1 MSQWANNQFKTIM
14 NRLLLCTLLLVA
26 CKQKPAEQKDY
37 PEGLT
42 THIVSITDPDDYKG
56 YFSDQYGNN
65 YSEEYVVYEDYV
77 LYQGK
82 KATLRLSPDMATF
95 KGKGGGFA
103 MDKNGIYYRGYFFPG
118 DTTGFEIVG
127 VKDIPLSEENTP
139 IWKTNKKVFLGTQ
152 PMEVAHPESFEM
164 AYDYYTPCYY
174 FKDKEFLYFCDKK
187 IEGSDSQYIRLSG
200 ITYAVADKNHTYYK
214 DKILTYKGEPVELVT
229 EDFFKTSRHVLA
241 LTLDVGGD
249 DAPYWEEISY
259 MDVATLKG
267 LFIDSLSGAS
277 SDYLMD
283 KNHVFFR
290 EKVLP
295 IKKRDF
301 DKIQTFGTYFYIS
314 DGKTIYHMSDPTP
327 YDAHTFGIVPGHA
340 GDLVYDKNGIYMD
353 GEKLP
358 FKYTTPIVWGKNA
371 FLEDEKVIYEQQTY
385 DISKRWQLMTDEPT
399 TNE

>member
-1 MSQWANNQFKTIM
+1 
-14 NRLLLCTLLLVA
+14 
-26 CKQKPAEQKDY
+26 
-37 PEGLT
+37 
-42 THIVSITDPDDYKG
+42 
-56 YFSDQYGNN
+56 
-65 YSEEYVVYEDYV
+65 
-77 LYQGK
+77 
-82 KATLRLSPDMATF
+82 
-95 KGKGGGFA
+95 

-174 FKDKEFLYFCDKK
+174 FKDKEFLYFCEKK

-200 ITYAVADKNHTYYK
+200 ITYAVADKNYTYYK

-229 EDFFKTSRHVLA
+229 EDLFKTSRYVLA

-249 DAPYWEEISY
+249 DAPYWKEVPY

-301 DKIQTFGTYFYIS
+301 DKIQTLGTYFYIS

-327 YDAHTFGIVPGHA
+327 YDAHTFGIVPEYP
-340 GDLVYDKNGIYMD
+340 GDLVYDKDGIYMNE
-353 GEKLP
+353 EKLP
-358 FKYTTPIVWGKNA
+358 FKYTTPPVWGKNA
-371 FLEDEKVIYEQQTY
+371 FLEGEKVIYEQQTY
-385 DISKRWQLMTDEPT
+385 DISKRWQLMTNKPV
-399 TNE
+399 NQ

>member
-1 MSQWANNQFKTIM
+1 M
-14 NRLLLCTLLLVA
+14 NRLLLCTLLLIS
-26 CKQKPAEQKDY
+26 CEQKSVKQELIN
-37 PEGLT
+37 EGVLDT
-42 THIVSITDPDDYKG
+42 ISYEYTA
-56 YFSDQYGNN
+56 YFSNQYGNN
-65 YSEEYVVYEDYV
+65 YNENYIVYKDYV

-82 KATLRLSPDMATF
+82 SDTKRLSPDMATF
-95 KGKGGGFA
+95 KGKGDGFA
-103 MDKNGIYYRGYFFPG
+103 MDKNGIYYRGYFFPM
-118 DTTGFEIVG
+118 DTTGFKIVG
-127 VKDIPLSEENTP
+127 VKEIPLSEENTP

-174 FKDKEFLYFCDKK
+174 FKDKEFLYFCEKK

-229 EDFFKTSRHVLA
+229 EDFFKTSRYVLS

-249 DAPYWEEISY
+249 DAPYWKEVPY

-301 DKIQTFGTYFYIS
+301 DRIQTFGTYSYIS
-314 DGKTIYHMSDPTP
+314 DGKTIYHGSDPTP
-327 YDAHTFGIVPGHA
+327 YDAHTFGIVPEYP
-340 GDLVYDKNGIYMD
+340 GDLVYDKDGIYMNE
-353 GEKLP
+353 EKLP
-358 FKYTTPIVWGKNA
+358 FKYTTPLVWGKNA
-371 FLEDEKVIYEQQTY
+371 FLEGEKVIYEQQTY
-385 DISKRWQLMTDEPT
+385 DISKRWQLMTDEPV
-399 TNE
+399 NQ

>member
-1 MSQWANNQFKTIM
+1 M
-14 NRLLLCTLLLVA
+14 NRLLLCTLLLIS
-26 CKQKPAEQKDY
+26 CEQKSVKQELIN
-37 PEGLT
+37 EGVLDT
-42 THIVSITDPDDYKG
+42 ISYEYTA
-56 YFSDQYGNN
+56 YFSNQYGNN
-65 YSEEYVVYEDYV
+65 YNENYIVYKDYV

-82 KATLRLSPDMATF
+82 SDTKRLSPDMATF
-95 KGKGGGFA
+95 KGKGDGFA
-103 MDKNGIYYRGYFFPG
+103 MDKNGIYYRGYFFPM
-118 DTTGFEIVG
+118 DTTGFKIVG
-127 VKDIPLSEENTP
+127 VKEIPLSEENTP

-174 FKDKEFLYFCDKK
+174 FKDKEFLYFCEKK

-229 EDFFKTSRHVLA
+229 EDFFKTSRYVLS

-249 DAPYWEEISY
+249 DAPYWKEVPY

-301 DKIQTFGTYFYIS
+301 DRIQTFGTYSYIS
-314 DGKTIYHMSDPTP
+314 DGKTIYHGSDPTP
-327 YDAHTFGIVPGHA
+327 YDAHTFGIVPEYP
-340 GDLVYDKNGIYMD
+340 GDLVYDKDGIYMNE
-353 GEKLP
+353 EKLP
-358 FKYTTPIVWGKNA
+358 FKYTTPIVWDKNA
-371 FLEDEKVIYEQQTY
+371 FLEDDKVIYEQQTY
-385 DISKRWQLMTDEPT
+385 DISKRWQLMTDEPV
-399 TNE
+399 NQ

>member
-1 MSQWANNQFKTIM
+1 
-14 NRLLLCTLLLVA
+14 
-26 CKQKPAEQKDY
+26 
-37 PEGLT
+37 
-42 THIVSITDPDDYKG
+42 
-56 YFSDQYGNN
+56 
-65 YSEEYVVYEDYV
+65 
-77 LYQGK
+77 
-82 KATLRLSPDMATF
+82 MATF
-95 KGKGGGFA
+95 KGKGDGFA
-103 MDKNGIYYRGYFFPG
+103 MDKNGIYYRGYFFPM
-118 DTTGFEIVG
+118 DTTGFKIVG

-139 IWKTNKKVFLGTQ
+139 IWKTNKKVFFGTQ

-174 FKDKEFLYFCDKK
+174 FKDKEFLYFCEKK

-229 EDFFKTSRHVLA
+229 EDFFKTSRYVLA

-249 DAPYWEEISY
+249 DAPYWKEISY

-301 DKIQTFGTYFYIS
+301 DKIQTFGTYSYIS
-314 DGKTIYHMSDPTP
+314 DGKTIYHGSDPTP
-327 YDAHTFGIVPGHA
+327 YDAHTFGIVPEYP
-340 GDLVYDKNGIYMD
+340 GDLVYDKNGIYMNE
-353 GEKLP
+353 EKLP

-371 FLEDEKVIYEQQTY
+371 FLEDEKVIIYEQQTY
-385 DISKRWQLMTDEPT
+385 DISKRWQWMTNKPV
-399 TNE
+399 NQ

>member
-1 MSQWANNQFKTIM
+1 M
-14 NRLLLCTLLLVA
+14 NRLLLCTLLLIS
-26 CKQKPAEQKDY
+26 CEQKSVKQELIN
-37 PEGLT
+37 EGVLDT
-42 THIVSITDPDDYKG
+42 ISYEYTA

-65 YSEEYVVYEDYV
+65 YNENYIVYKDYV

-82 KATLRLSPDMATF
+82 SDTKRLSPDMATF
-95 KGKGGGFA
+95 KGKGDGFA
-103 MDKNGIYYRGYFFPG
+103 MDKNGIYYRGYFFPM
-118 DTTGFEIVG
+118 DTTGFKIVG

-139 IWKTNKKVFLGTQ
+139 IWKTNKKVFFGIQ

-174 FKDKEFLYFCDKK
+174 FKDKEFLYFCEKK

-229 EDFFKTSRHVLA
+229 EDFFKTSRYVLA
-241 LTLDVGGD
+241 LTSDVGGD
-249 DAPYWEEISY
+249 DAPYWKEVPY

-283 KNHVFFR
+283 KNHVFFF
-290 EKVLP
+290 EKALP

-301 DKIQTFGTYFYIS
+301 DKIQTFGTYPYIS

-327 YDAHTFGIVPGHA
+327 YDAHTFGIVPEYP
-340 GDLVYDKNGIYMD
+340 GDLVYDKDGIYMNE
-353 GEKLP
+353 EKLP
-358 FKYTTPIVWGKNA
+358 FKYTTPPVWGKNA
-371 FLEDEKVIYEQQTY
+371 FLEGEKVIYEQQTY
-385 DISKRWQLMTDEPT
+385 DISKRWQLMTNKPV
-399 TNE
+399 NQ

>member
-1 MSQWANNQFKTIM
+1 M
-14 NRLLLCTLLLVA
+14 NRLLLCTLLLIS
-26 CKQKPAEQKDY
+26 CGQK
-37 PEGLT
+37 
-42 THIVSITDPDDYKG
+42 SITQEPIPQGVLDTISYEYTA
-56 YFSDQYGNN
+56 YFSNQYGNN
-65 YSEEYVVYEDYV
+65 YNEGYIVYKDYV

-82 KATLRLSPDMATF
+82 SDTKRLSPDMATF
-95 KGKGGGFA
+95 KGKGDGFA
-103 MDKNGIYYRGYFFPG
+103 MDKNGIYYRGYFFPM
-118 DTTGFEIVG
+118 DTTGFKIVG
-127 VKDIPLSEENTP
+127 VKEIPLSEENTP

-174 FKDKEFLYFCDKK
+174 FKDKEFLYFCEKK

-229 EDFFKTSRHVLA
+229 EDFFKTSRYVLS

-249 DAPYWEEISY
+249 DAPYWKEVPY

-301 DKIQTFGTYFYIS
+301 DRIQTFGTYSYIS
-314 DGKTIYHMSDPTP
+314 DGKTIYHGSDPTP
-327 YDAHTFGIVPGHA
+327 YDAHTFGIVPEYP
-340 GDLVYDKNGIYMD
+340 GDLVYDKDGIYMNE
-353 GEKLP
+353 EKLP
-358 FKYTTPIVWGKNA
+358 FKYTTPLVWGKNA
-371 FLEDEKVIYEQQTY
+371 FLEGEKVIYEQQTY
-385 DISKRWQLMTDEPT
+385 DISKRWQLMTDEPV
-399 TNE
+399 NQ

>member
-1 MSQWANNQFKTIM
+1 M
-14 NRLLLCTLLLVA
+14 NRLLLCTLLLIS
-26 CKQKPAEQKDY
+26 CGQKSIKQEPISQGVLDTISYEYTA
-37 PEGLT
+37 
-42 THIVSITDPDDYKG
+42 
-56 YFSDQYGNN
+56 YFSDKNYNN
-65 YSEEYVVYEDYV
+65 YREDYIVYKDYV

-82 KATLRLSPDMATF
+82 SDTKRLSPDMATF
-95 KGKGGGFA
+95 RGKGKGFA
-103 MDKNGIYYRGYFFPG
+103 MDKNGIYYRGYFFPM
-118 DTTGFEIVG
+118 DTTGFKIVG

-152 PMEVAHPESFEM
+152 PMDVAHPESFEM

-174 FKDKEFLYFCDKK
+174 FKDKEFLYFCEKK

-229 EDFFKTSRHVLA
+229 EDFFKTSRYVLA

-249 DAPYWEEISY
+249 DAPYWKEVPY
-259 MDVATLKG
+259 MDVATIKG

-301 DKIQTFGTYFYIS
+301 DRIQTFGTYSYIS
-314 DGKTIYHMSDPTP
+314 DGKTIYHGSDPTP
-327 YDAHTFGIVPGHA
+327 YDAHTFGIVPEYP
-340 GDLVYDKNGIYMD
+340 GDLVYDKNGIYMNE
-353 GEKLP
+353 EKLP
-358 FKYTTPIVWGKNA
+358 FKYTTPLVWGKNA
-371 FLEDEKVIYEQQTY
+371 FLEDDKVIYEQQTY
-385 DISKRWQLMTDEPT
+385 DISKRWQLMTNKPT
-399 TNE
+399 INE

>member
-1 MSQWANNQFKTIM
+1 M
-14 NRLLLCTLLLVA
+14 NRLLLCTLLLIS
-26 CKQKPAEQKDY
+26 CEQKSVKQELIN
-37 PEGLT
+37 EGVLDT
-42 THIVSITDPDDYKG
+42 ISYEYTA

-65 YSEEYVVYEDYV
+65 YNENYIVYKDYV

-82 KATLRLSPDMATF
+82 SDTKRLSPDMATF
-95 KGKGGGFA
+95 KGKGDGFA
-103 MDKNGIYYRGYFFPG
+103 MDKNGIYYRGYFFPM
-118 DTTGFEIVG
+118 DTTGFKIVG
-127 VKDIPLSEENTP
+127 VKEIPLSEENTP

-174 FKDKEFLYFCDKK
+174 FKDKEFLYFCEKK

-229 EDFFKTSRHVLA
+229 EDFFKTSRYVLA

-249 DAPYWEEISY
+249 DAPYWKEVSY

-283 KNHVFFR
+283 KNHVFFF
-290 EKVLP
+290 EKALP

-301 DKIQTFGTYFYIS
+301 DKIQTFGTYPYIS

-327 YDAHTFGIVPGHA
+327 YDAHTFGIVPEYA
-340 GDLVYDKNGIYMD
+340 GDLVYDKDGIYMNE
-353 GEKLP
+353 EKLP
-358 FKYTTPIVWGKNA
+358 FKYTTPLVWGKNA
-371 FLEDEKVIYEQQTY
+371 FLEGEKVIYEQQTY

>member
-1 MSQWANNQFKTIM
+1 M
-14 NRLLLCTLLLVA
+14 NRLLLCTLLLIS
-26 CKQKPAEQKDY
+26 CEQKSVKQELIN
-37 PEGLT
+37 EGVLDT
-42 THIVSITDPDDYKG
+42 ISYEYTA

-65 YSEEYVVYEDYV
+65 YNENYIVYKDYV

-82 KATLRLSPDMATF
+82 SDTKRLSPDMATF
-95 KGKGGGFA
+95 KGKGDGFA
-103 MDKNGIYYRGYFFPG
+103 MDKNGIYYRGYFFPM
-118 DTTGFEIVG
+118 DTTGFKIVG
-127 VKDIPLSEENTP
+127 VKEIPLSEENTP

-152 PMEVAHPESFEM
+152 PMDVAHPESFEM

-174 FKDKEFLYFCDKK
+174 FKDKEFLYFCEKK

-229 EDFFKTSRHVLA
+229 EDFFKTSRYVLS

-249 DAPYWEEISY
+249 DAPYWKEVPY

-267 LFIDSLSGAS
+267 FFIDSLSGAS

-301 DKIQTFGTYFYIS
+301 DRIQTFGTYSYIS
-314 DGKTIYHMSDPTP
+314 DGKTIYHGSDPTP
-327 YDAHTFGIVPGHA
+327 YDAHTFGIVPERD
-340 GDLVYDKNGIYMD
+340 GDLVYDKNGIYKD
-353 GEKLP
+353 EEKLP
-358 FKYTTPIVWGKNA
+358 FKYTTPLVWGKNA
-371 FLEDEKVIYEQQTY
+371 FLEGEKVIYEQQTY
-385 DISKRWQLMTDEPT
+385 DISKRWQLMTNKPV
-399 TNE
+399 NQ

>member
-1 MSQWANNQFKTIM
+1 M
-14 NRLLLCTLLLVA
+14 NRLLLCTLLLIS
-26 CKQKPAEQKDY
+26 CEQKSVKQELIN
-37 PEGLT
+37 EGVLDT
-42 THIVSITDPDDYKG
+42 ISYEYTA
-56 YFSDQYGNN
+56 YFSNQYGNN
-65 YSEEYVVYEDYV
+65 YNENYIVYKDYV

-82 KATLRLSPDMATF
+82 SDTKRLSPDMATF
-95 KGKGGGFA
+95 KGKGDGFA
-103 MDKNGIYYRGYFFPG
+103 MDKNGIYYRGYFFPM
-118 DTTGFEIVG
+118 DTTGFKIVG
-127 VKDIPLSEENTP
+127 VKEIPLSEENTP

-174 FKDKEFLYFCDKK
+174 FKDKEFLYFCEKK

-229 EDFFKTSRHVLA
+229 EDFFKTSRYVLS

-249 DAPYWEEISY
+249 DAPYWKEVPY

-301 DKIQTFGTYFYIS
+301 DRIQTFGTYSYIS
-314 DGKTIYHMSDPTP
+314 DGKTIYHGSDPTP
-327 YDAHTFGIVPGHA
+327 YDAHTFGIVPEYP
-340 GDLVYDKNGIYMD
+340 GDLVYDKDGIYMNE
-353 GEKLP
+353 EKLP
-358 FKYTTPIVWGKNA
+358 FKYTTPPVWGKNA
-371 FLEDEKVIYEQQTY
+371 FLEDDKVIYEQQTY

>member
-1 MSQWANNQFKTIM
+1 M

-26 CKQKPAEQKDY
+26 CKQKSAEQKDY

-42 THIVSITDPDDYKG
+42 THIVSVTDPYDYQV
-56 YFSDQYGNN
+56 YFFDKYGNS
-65 YSEEYVVYEDYV
+65 YKEQYIVYEDYV

-95 KGKGGGFA
+95 KGKGDGFA
-103 MDKNGIYYRGYFFPG
+103 MDKNGIYYRGYFFPM
-118 DTTGFEIVG
+118 DTTGFKIVG
-127 VKDIPLSEENTP
+127 VKEIPLSEEDTP

-152 PMEVAHPESFEM
+152 PMEVAHPESFEVV
-164 AYDYYTPCYY
+164 DNYYTPCYY

-187 IEGSDSQYIRLSG
+187 IEGSNSQYVRLSG

-214 DKILTYKGEPVELVT
+214 DKILTYKGEPVELLNA
-229 EDFFKTSRHVLA
+229 ELFKTSRHVLI
-241 LTLDVGGD
+241 LTMDVGGD
-249 DAPYWEEISY
+249 DAPYWDEVPY
-259 MDVATLKG
+259 MDAATLRK
-267 LFIDSLSGAS
+267 LSVDTLSGDYS
-277 SDYLMD
+277 GYLMD
-283 KNHVFFR
+283 KNHVFFF
-290 EKVLP
+290 EEALP

-301 DKIQTFGTYFYIS
+301 DKIQTFGTYSYIS

-358 FKYTTPIVWGKNA
+358 FKYTTPPVWGKNA
-371 FLEDEKVIYEQQTY
+371 FLEGEKVIYEQQTY
-385 DISKRWQLMTDEPT
+385 DISKRWQLMTNKPV
-399 TNE
+399 NQ

>member
-1 MSQWANNQFKTIM
+1 M
-14 NRLLLCTLLLVA
+14 NRLLLCTLLLIS
-26 CKQKPAEQKDY
+26 CEQKSVKQELIN
-37 PEGLT
+37 EGVLDT
-42 THIVSITDPDDYKG
+42 ISYEYTA

-65 YSEEYVVYEDYV
+65 YNENYIVYKDYV

-82 KATLRLSPDMATF
+82 SDTKRLSPDMATF
-95 KGKGGGFA
+95 KGKGDGFA
-103 MDKNGIYYRGYFFPG
+103 MDKNGIYYRGYFFPM
-118 DTTGFEIVG
+118 DTTGFKIVG
-127 VKDIPLSEENTP
+127 VKEIPLSEENTP

-174 FKDKEFLYFCDKK
+174 FKDKEFLYFCEKK

-229 EDFFKTSRHVLA
+229 EDFFKTSRYVLA

-249 DAPYWEEISY
+249 DAPYWKEVPY

-301 DKIQTFGTYFYIS
+301 DRIQTFGTYSYIS
-314 DGKTIYHMSDPTP
+314 DGKTIYHGSDPTP
-327 YDAHTFGIVPGHA
+327 YDAHTFGIVPEYP
-340 GDLVYDKNGIYMD
+340 GDLVYDKDGIYMNE
-353 GEKLP
+353 EKLP
-358 FKYTTPIVWGKNA
+358 FKYTTPPVWGKNA
-371 FLEDEKVIYEQQTY
+371 FLEGEKIIYEQQTY

>member
-1 MSQWANNQFKTIM
+1 M
-14 NRLLLCTLLLVA
+14 
-26 CKQKPAEQKDY
+26 
-37 PEGLT
+37 
-42 THIVSITDPDDYKG
+42 
-56 YFSDQYGNN
+56 
-65 YSEEYVVYEDYV
+65 

-103 MDKNGIYYRGYFFPG
+103 VDKNGIYYRGYFFPM
-118 DTTGFEIVG
+118 DTTGFKIVG

-139 IWKTNKKVFLGTQ
+139 IWKTNKKVFFGTQ
-152 PMEVAHPESFEM
+152 PMDVAHPESFEM
-164 AYDYYTPCYY
+164 AYDYYIPCYY
-174 FKDKEFLYFCDKK
+174 FKDKEFLYFCEKK

-229 EDFFKTSRHVLA
+229 EDFFKTSRYVLA
-241 LTLDVGGD
+241 LTSDVGGD
-249 DAPYWEEISY
+249 DAPYWKEVPY
-259 MDVATLKG
+259 MDVATIKG

-283 KNHVFFR
+283 KNHVFFF
-290 EKVLP
+290 EKALP

-301 DKIQTFGTYFYIS
+301 DKIQTFGTYSYIS

-340 GDLVYDKNGIYMD
+340 GDLVYDKNGIYMNE
-353 GEKLP
+353 EKLP
-358 FKYTTPIVWGKNA
+358 FKYTTPPVWGKNA
-371 FLEDEKVIYEQQTY
+371 FLEDDKVIYEQQTY

>member
-1 MSQWANNQFKTIM
+1 M
-14 NRLLLCTLLLVA
+14 NRLLLCTLLLIS
-26 CKQKPAEQKDY
+26 CEQKSVKQELIN
-37 PEGLT
+37 EGVFDT
-42 THIVSITDPDDYKG
+42 ISYEYTA
-56 YFSDQYGNN
+56 YFSDQYGNS

-139 IWKTNKKVFLGTQ
+139 IWKTNKKVFFGTQ

-164 AYDYYTPCYY
+164 AYDYYIPCYY
-174 FKDKEFLYFCDKK
+174 FKDKEFLYFCEKK

-229 EDFFKTSRHVLA
+229 EDFFKTSRYVLA
-241 LTLDVGGD
+241 LTSDVGGD
-249 DAPYWEEISY
+249 DAPYWKEVPY
-259 MDVATLKG
+259 MDVATIKG

-283 KNHVFFR
+283 KNHVFFF
-290 EKVLP
+290 EKALP

-301 DKIQTFGTYFYIS
+301 DKIQTFGTYSYIS

-327 YDAHTFGIVPGHA
+327 YDAHTFGIVPERA
-340 GDLVYDKNGIYMD
+340 GELVYDKNGIYMD

-371 FLEDEKVIYEQQTY
+371 FLEDEKVIIYEQQTY
-385 DISKRWQLMTDEPT
+385 DISKRWQLMTNKPV
-399 TNE
+399 NQ